1 MTRPEV
7 YAQNKKRNC
16 ADKTLESTSV
26 FAHLADIIVQ
36 LPSIP
41 RERQDKTVL
50 TQELAT
56 DLGDIPD
63 LVFKDSSVILL
74 V

>member
-1 MTRPEV
+1 MLRT
-7 YAQNKKRNC
+7 KKRNC

-36 LPSIP
+36 LLSIP